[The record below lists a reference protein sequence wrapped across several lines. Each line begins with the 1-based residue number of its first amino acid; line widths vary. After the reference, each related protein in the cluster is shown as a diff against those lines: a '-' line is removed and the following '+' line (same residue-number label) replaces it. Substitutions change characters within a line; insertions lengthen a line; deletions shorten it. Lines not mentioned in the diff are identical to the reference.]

1 MQMGPA
7 FLLWVVLE
15 QINIP
20 INPFLLRMGK
30 HVLPRLGNVG
40 QHVSAAFDH
49 GTREEN
55 TGKGPFRLS
64 LLHTDHRGRAMT
76 CLTVSVVGLAGPI
89 ANSPKG
95 GFKKDLEL
103 RCWVGSED
111 VRWMGLCSPS
121 VPCGW
126 ATTRGG
132 VNSCRR
138 MAHDNE

>member
-7 FLLWVVLE
+7 FLLWVALE

-20 INPFLLRMGK
+20 TNPFLLRMGK

-40 QHVSAAFDH
+40 QHVSAASDH

-76 CLTVSVVGLAGPI
+76 CLTISVVGLAGPI

-111 VRWMGLCSPS
+111 VLVSLDGVVLSISPLWL
-121 VPCGW
+121 GHHQ
-126 ATTRGG
+126 
-132 VNSCRR
+132 RR
-138 MAHDNE
+138 SEQLQKDGT